1 MDFFPIICL
10 REGEEE
16 RKKKRCV
23 GGEWKMEGER
33 KRGMGRRKRCIGFP
47 LKDSDSVV

>member
-23 GGEWKMEGER
+23 GGGVENGGRKEERDGQKEKMYR
-33 KRGMGRRKRCIGFP
+33 FSSQRF
-47 LKDSDSVV
+47 